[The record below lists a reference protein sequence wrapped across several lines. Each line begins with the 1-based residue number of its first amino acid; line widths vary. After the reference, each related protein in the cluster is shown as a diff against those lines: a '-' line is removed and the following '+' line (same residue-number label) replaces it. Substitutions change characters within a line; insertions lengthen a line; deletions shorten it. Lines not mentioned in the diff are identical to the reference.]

1 MDMIDKKQFLENF
14 QYFDNE
20 VILEIINIFIDE
32 YPERMETLRKNID
45 EKDFDQIKFNAHS
58 LKGVVANFVAP
69 EVQELARQVEIKG
82 ASKDIT
88 GMEALYKQLQE
99 KTGIVVEDL
108 KELRKNFV

>member
-1 MDMIDKKQFLENF
+1 MIDKKQFLENF

-45 EKDFDQIKFNAHS
+45 EKDFGQIKFNAHS

-69 EVQELARQVEIKG
+69 EVQELARQLEIKG
-82 ASKDIT
+82 ASKD
-88 GMEALYKQLQE
+88 MEDVEVLFKELKE
-99 KTGIVVEDL
+99 KTGLVIEELEVL
-108 KELRKNFV
+108 KDNFK

>member
-1 MDMIDKKQFLENF
+1 MIDKKQFLENF

-69 EVQELARQVEIKG
+69 EVQELA
-82 ASKDIT
+82 
-88 GMEALYKQLQE
+88 KQLELKGTNKDMEDVEDIFNVLKE
-99 KTGIVVEDL
+99 KTGRVIEELEVL
-108 KELRKNFV
+108 KDNFK